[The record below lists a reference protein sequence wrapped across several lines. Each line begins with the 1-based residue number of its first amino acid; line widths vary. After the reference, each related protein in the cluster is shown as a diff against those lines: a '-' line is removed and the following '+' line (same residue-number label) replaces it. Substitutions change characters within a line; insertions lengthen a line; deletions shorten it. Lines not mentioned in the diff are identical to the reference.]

1 MIKSRSLNFSCSQN
15 QRITCSG
22 SVDEIRALIHTTRSS
37 HWEPPWASW
46 RCRLGLPYG
55 WEQARDDAGNIY
67 YIDHIHRITTYTD
80 PRDALAPEGQRTVKV
95 QRRSEIGFG
104 FVAAGQHPTVIQ
116 FVSAEGPSDGLL
128 FANDQILEVNG
139 QDVRQESKDSVVSLV
154 RSAGDEIELTVEQL
168 PTRPRSARRSCRVR
182 FTDRVLVASM
192 PDGSSEFPPPLPNAL
207 RVFLENGQTRSFRYD
222 ETTTVMDIMN
232 SIFSKLQIRAKSHF
246 ALAIEYSLGAR
257 SSRIS
262 LLRPETKI
270 IAVIRMPN
278 SDHLRCV
285 FRFAFIPKEIEG
297 LWLEDPRALDYFYQQ
312 CTADVVRGRYAFEL
326 RYEACIRLAAL
337 HMQQV
342 AVESNLLKEN
352 GTVSL
357 TRLECEYGLNAFLP
371 TILLENVKRREIR
384 KHIRYYLKR
393 DSAKLSESLIRQG
406 GRGDNQLSFFS
417 LRASDAS
424 VSLRVRYLDL
434 LSHLPSFGGRG
445 FSVTFKESQIDMIM
459 QIDPKGGLL
468 VRHPGKGGRPTISID
483 YDLIDHLVVRRDSE
497 IASLISIRLKSSP
510 DQGLEFLVDKD
521 DIDDLVG
528 YICGYQLIQSD
539 RHLTCDFDDS
549 PPPQIEPPNEPPPY
563 SAIHKV
569 IPCGWNYS
577 SDVTESDQ
585 SLDLTS
591 DPPPYD
597 LANSFAEPTEEKD
610 RKPEPNR
617 SPKSD
622 RSKSPP
628 PSRRN
633 SDVAKK
639 LLKATDSLLTKN
651 CQKLQRKDISPL
663 LTRSARLLESVSDSS
678 DADDSSWN
686 SPIRSPLIDGAMRRL
701 MNGSPDGMGYEPGR
715 RESIETLITSVH
727 AQQVPNLESLILLYQ
742 DANGGGAVKNDK
754 NGVSKVNQ
762 SKDNGSSSIISS
774 DRTPT
779 VAPMASIEEEMTISQ
794 ITAAS

>member
-1 MIKSRSLNFSCSQN
+1 
-15 QRITCSG
+15 
-22 SVDEIRALIHTTRSS
+22 
-37 HWEPPWASW
+37 
-46 RCRLGLPYG
+46 
-55 WEQARDDAGNIY
+55 
-67 YIDHIHRITTYTD
+67 
-80 PRDALAPEGQRTVKV
+80 
-95 QRRSEIGFG
+95 
-104 FVAAGQHPTVIQ
+104 
-116 FVSAEGPSDGLL
+116 
-128 FANDQILEVNG
+128 
-139 QDVRQESKDSVVSLV
+139 
-154 RSAGDEIELTVEQL
+154 
-168 PTRPRSARRSCRVR
+168 
-182 FTDRVLVASM
+182 
-192 PDGSSEFPPPLPNAL
+192 
-207 RVFLENGQTRSFRYD
+207 
-222 ETTTVMDIMN
+222 MDIMN

-285 FRFAFIPKEIEG
+285 FRFAFIPKEVEG

-357 TRLECEYGLNAFLP
+357 TRLEADPFACFLP
-371 TILLENVKRREIR
+371 AIIIW
-384 KHIRYYLKR
+384 H
-393 DSAKLSESLIRQG
+393 
-406 GRGDNQLSFFS
+406 SFFS

-510 DQGLEFLVDKD
+510 DQ
-521 DIDDLVG
+521 
-528 YICGYQLIQSD
+528 
-539 RHLTCDFDDS
+539 
-549 PPPQIEPPNEPPPY
+549 
-563 SAIHKV
+563 
-569 IPCGWNYS
+569 
-577 SDVTESDQ
+577 

-651 CQKLQRKDISPL
+651 CQKLQHQLGCWSQFPTPPMQMIHHG
-663 LTRSARLLESVSDSS
+663 TARS
-678 DADDSSWN
+678 
-686 SPIRSPLIDGAMRRL
+686 G
-701 MNGSPDGMGYEPGR
+701 
-715 RESIETLITSVH
+715 
-727 AQQVPNLESLILLYQ
+727 VPNLESLILLYQ

-754 NGVSKVNQ
+754 NGVSKVQ
-762 SKDNGSSSIISS
+762 SKDNGS